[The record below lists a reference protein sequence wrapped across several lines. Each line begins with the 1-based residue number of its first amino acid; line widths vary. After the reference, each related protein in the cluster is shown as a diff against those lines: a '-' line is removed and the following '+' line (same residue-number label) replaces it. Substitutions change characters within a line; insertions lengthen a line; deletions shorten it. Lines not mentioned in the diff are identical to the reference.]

1 MRAPYQLH
9 NKDCAEVIPTLAEVS
24 AVITDPP
31 YGISYSPKQNSSK
44 AWGAKTFVGDVVVR
58 GDDKPFDPTPL
69 LNFQVIVL
77 CGANHFADKLPSSS
91 EWIIWDKREGMT
103 SNDFADC
110 ELIWTNGTGVARLF
124 RHLWSGAIRA
134 SEKGIERVHPT
145 QKPLAL
151 MRYLIEKYT
160 QTDDIVFD
168 PYMGSGTTGVA
179 ALQLGRRFI
188 GCEIDPKYFAIA
200 ERRIS
205 QAAQQPA
212 LLHVAQ
218 QSVQRTGGE
227 SGQQNLFSAGEVLPA
242 KVTAKSPRR

>member
-1 MRAPYQLH
+1 MSVPYKLH
-9 NKDCAEVIPTLAEVS
+9 NKDCAEVIPALSGKEK
-24 AVITDPP
+24 VISDPP

-44 AWGAKTFVGDVVVR
+44 AWGAKNFVGDVVVT
-58 GDDKPFDPTPL
+58 GDNKPFDPTPL
-69 LNFQVIVL
+69 LNFQVVVL

-145 QKPLAL
+145 QKPIAL
-151 MRYLIEKYT
+151 MRYLIERYT
-160 QTDDIVFD
+160 QPDDIVFD

-179 ALQLGRRFI
+179 ALQLGRKFI
-188 GCEIDPKYFAIA
+188 GCEIDPKYFAVA
-200 ERRIS
+200 ESRIKS
-205 QAAQQPA
+205 AALQPA

-227 SGQQNLFSAGEVLPA
+227 SGQQNLFTVGDPPPA

>member
-1 MRAPYQLH
+1 MSALYQLY
-9 NKDCAEVIPTLAEVS
+9 NKDCAEVITTLSGKEK
-24 AVITDPP
+24 VITDPP

-44 AWGAKTFVGDVVVR
+44 AWGAKTFVGDVVVT
-58 GDDKPFDPTPL
+58 GDDKPFDPAPL
-69 LNFQVIVL
+69 LNFQVVVL

-91 EWIIWDKREGMT
+91 EWVIWDKREGMI

-110 ELIWTNGTGVARLF
+110 ELIWTNGDGVARLF

-145 QKPLAL
+145 QKPIAL
-151 MRYLIEKYT
+151 MRYLVERYT
-160 QTDDIVFD
+160 NPDDIVFD
-168 PYMGSGTTGVA
+168 PYMGSGTTGIA
-179 ALQLGRRFI
+179 ALQLGRKFI

-200 ERRIS
+200 ESRIQS
-205 QAAQQPA
+205 AALQPA

-227 SGQQNLFSAGEVLPA
+227 SGQQSLFSAGEVLPA
-242 KVTAKSPRR
+242 KVTRQSTRR